1 MRQKKKERK
10 KNTIP
15 RVLNNMKILISLSMM
30 LLAVGCSDFDKFY
43 REKKEA
49 STHSGSGSMVIARV
63 GPEEITK
70 QELIKSLNHLPVKR
84 RIFYLSSP
92 ERMED
97 YLQSY
102 INQVLLYDE
111 ALKRRMDER
120 KDIKE
125 NLENYKR
132 RLLIQALAQEINNR
146 EFSKEEIETYY
157 TKNADQFVQF
167 KISQIFIKL
176 QPEKG
181 MGRDEARAKADNV
194 MERINNGEEFEKL
207 VSEFSDDP
215 ASKKK
220 GGSFTYTGKG
230 RLPVEVE
237 SEVFSLEEGEISN
250 PIETESGFYI
260 IRIVEAPNVLPLSQ
274 VENKIRLE
282 LGRKGFSEYINELRK
297 EKKVE
302 IFEDKLQ

>member
-1 MRQKKKERK
+1 MGQKKKEREK
-10 KNTIP
+10 STIP

-43 REKKEA
+43 REKKEV
-49 STHSGSGSMVIARV
+49 STHSGNGSMVIARV
-63 GPEEITK
+63 GQEEITK
-70 QELIKSLNHLPVKR
+70 QELIKSLNRLPVKQ

-92 ERMED
+92 ERMKD

-111 ALKRRMDER
+111 ALKRGMGER

-132 RLLIQALAQEINNR
+132 RLLIQALAQEINNG

-157 TKNADQFVQF
+157 AENADHFVQF
-167 KISQIFIKL
+167 RISQIFIKL

-181 MGRDEARAKADNV
+181 MGRDEARAEAENI

-207 VSEFSDDP
+207 ISEFSDDP

-220 GGSFTYTGKG
+220 VGSFSYTGKS
-230 RLPVEVE
+230 RLPIEVE
-237 SEVFSLEEGEISN
+237 SEVFNLKEGEVSN

-260 IRIVEAPNVLPLSQ
+260 IRIDEAPKVLPLSR

-302 IFEDKLQ
+302 IFEDKFQ

>member
-1 MRQKKKERK
+1 
-10 KNTIP
+10 
-15 RVLNNMKILISLSMM
+15 MM

-49 STHSGSGSMVIARV
+49 STHSGNGSIVIARV
-63 GPEEITK
+63 GREEITK
-70 QELIKSLNHLPVKR
+70 EELIKSLNRLSVKQ

-92 ERMED
+92 ERMKD

-102 INQVLLYDE
+102 VNQVLLYDE
-111 ALKRRMDER
+111 ALKRGIGER
-120 KDIKE
+120 RDIKE
-125 NLENYKR
+125 DLENYKR
-132 RLLIQALAQEINNR
+132 RLLIQALARGINNR

-157 TKNADQFVQF
+157 AENADHFVRF
-167 KISQIFIKL
+167 KISQIFIQL

-181 MGRDEARAKADNV
+181 MGRDEVRAEAEKI
-194 MERINNGEEFEKL
+194 MERVNNGEEFEKL
-207 VSEFSDDP
+207 VSEFSVNP

-220 GGSFTYTGKG
+220 GGSFSYTGKG
-230 RLPVEVE
+230 KLPVEVE
-237 SEVFSLEEGEISN
+237 SEIFNLEEGEISN

-260 IRIVEAPNVLPLSQ
+260 IRIVEAPKALPLSQ

-282 LGRKGFSEYINELRK
+282 LGRKVFSEYINELRK
-297 EKKVE
+297 QKKVE